1 MVPRRGR
8 ADARRRDGVSQS
20 LLLTAKRGDR
30 GGRRLQRRPGAQ
42 ANQRGVR
49 GNQERSQAAT
59 SRGTRAAATRNP
71 ARRTAARGQSSGLRR
86 GVSRAEYFEPR
97 QLRARSGF
105 GNSERR
111 PELEALQEA
120 GRRKADGRRYRRRLR
135 DDLVRS
141 GIVHRVGADASRR
154 EGGGYPGRS
163 RKGNRRDARCSS
175 RRRGIAEGQ
184 ESRAGAI
191 RVRAGLDH
199 ARGRT
204 ARNVRNARRLPSR
217 RQVPGGNRQGDRG
230 SSPAGRENLFG
241 RDQHD
246 RRRAGADRRSAAWG
260 RRTEGGRVSP
270 CSRRGRK
277 GKEGLA
283 ELTARCLSQG
293 PKELTA
299 PEFDQKVDFMGS
311 SVGVSAGRDYSTA
324 AMTTLKKYQG
334 DTLKLLAGILTEPG
348 LREADIERKR
358 GEQVAEI
365 KSAEEQPGYTA
376 DVEFTKDLFGDSPYG
391 HPGEGSSESAGKLS
405 ADDVRG
411 FYRANYKLGSA
422 IIAVAGD
429 VAADEVKVSLE
440 KEPAALSGS
449 VAPQAQPPPI
459 TVAPGLHAKLID
471 RNVVQANIIMGCGG
485 VARSNPDFYRLKV
498 MNYILGGGGFSSRLV
513 KVVRSEHGLAYSV
526 TSSFEPGKFQGAF
539 SISLQ
544 TKNQSS
550 NQAIDLILQ
559 QLREIQEKPVSDAEL
574 DGAKKFL
581 IGSFPLGLERQSAI
595 ASFMVQVEFYGLGL
609 DYAEQYPKLIGSVT
623 KDEVL
628 AVAKKYLHPDSMI
641 VVAAANQSEAKIKT
655 SQMEKAADAASAQ

>member
-1 MVPRRGR
+1 MSGAADRMKMFAFAFVGVTAIAALVFAASPSHALEIKRMTLSNGAVLLVSEEHRLPMVTMMIEF
-8 ADARRRDGVSQS
+8 DAGTRRD
-20 LLLTAKRGDR
+20 
-30 GGRRLQRRPGAQ
+30 P
-42 ANQRGVR
+42 
-49 GNQERSQAAT
+49 
-59 SRGTRAAATRNP
+59 
-71 ARRTAARGQSSGLRR
+71 
-86 GVSRAEYFEPR
+86 
-97 QLRARSGF
+97 
-105 GNSERR
+105 
-111 PELEALQEA
+111 
-120 GRRKADGRRYRRRLR
+120 
-135 DDLVRS
+135 
-141 GIVHRVGADASRR
+141 
-154 EGGGYPGRS
+154 
-163 RKGNRRDARCSS
+163 
-175 RRRGIAEGQ
+175 
-184 ESRAGAI
+184 
-191 RVRAGLDH
+191 
-199 ARGRT
+199 
-204 ARNVRNARRLPSR
+204 
-217 RQVPGGNRQGDRG
+217 
-230 SSPAGRENLFG
+230 
-241 RDQHD
+241 
-246 RRRAGADRRSAAWG
+246 
-260 RRTEGGRVSP
+260 
-270 CSRRGRK
+270 K

-283 ELTARCLSQG
+283 ELTAECLSQG
-293 PKELTA
+293 TKELTA

-348 LREADIERKR
+348 LRDADIERKR
-358 GEQVAEI
+358 AEQVAEI
-365 KSAEEQPGYTA
+365 KAAEEQPGYTA
-376 DVEFTKDLFGDSPYG
+376 DVEFIKDLFGDSPYG

-411 FYRANYKLGSA
+411 FYRDNYKLGSA

-429 VAADEVKVSLE
+429 VTADEVKVSLE
-440 KEPAALSGS
+440 KELAGLSGS
-449 VAPQAQPPPI
+449 VAAQAQPPPI
-459 TVAPGLHAKLID
+459 TVAPGLHVKLID
-471 RNVVQANIIMGCGG
+471 RNVVQANIIMGSGG
-485 VARSNPDFYRLKV
+485 VMRSNPDFYRLKV

-513 KVVRSEHGLAYSV
+513 KVVRSQHGLAYSV
-526 TSSFEPGKFQGAF
+526 ASSFEPGKFQGAF
-539 SISLQ
+539 TITLQ